1 MLQKYE
7 VIMELKPIKNEK
19 DYEAA
24 LARMEEIF
32 DAAEDTKEGDEAEI
46 LSLMIEDY
54 ENRHYPLEPPDP
66 IEAIRIRMEEQNMKQ
81 KDLVEY
87 FGSKSIVSEI
97 LNRKRKLTVEMI
109 RKLNRELDIPA
120 SVLIKEY

>member
-7 VIMELKPIKNEK
+7 VIMKLKPIKNEK
-19 DYEAA
+19 DYGAA

-66 IEAIRIRMEEQNMKQ
+66 IDAIRIRMEEQNMQQ

-109 RKLNRELDIPA
+109 RKLNSGLDIPA
-120 SVLIKEY
+120 SVLIREY

>member
-1 MLQKYE
+1 MK
-7 VIMELKPIKNEK
+7 LKPIKNEK
-19 DYEAA
+19 DYGAA

-66 IEAIRIRMEEQNMKQ
+66 IDAIRIRMEEQNMQQ

-109 RKLNRELDIPA
+109 RKLNSGLDIPA
-120 SVLIKEY
+120 SVLIREY